1 VIDITFATFSNLLRV
16 GRTGRLKGFNH

>member
-16 GRTGRLKGFNH
+16 GRTGRLKGFGH